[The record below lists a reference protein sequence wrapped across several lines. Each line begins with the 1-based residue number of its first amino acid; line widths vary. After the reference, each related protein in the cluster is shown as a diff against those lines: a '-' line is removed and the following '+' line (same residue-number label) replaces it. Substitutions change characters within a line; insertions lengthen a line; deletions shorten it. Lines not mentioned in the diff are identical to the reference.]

1 MTIPIDYEILRLI
14 WWLFLG
20 VLLIGFAIM
29 DGFDLGVAMLL
40 PYVAREDIERR
51 VAINAVGPFWDGNQV
66 WLILGGGAV
75 FAAWPPVYAASFS
88 GFYIAMFLVLA
99 TLILRPVGF
108 EFRGKISDARGEPS
122 GTMPCSRAGWY
133 QAWCSA

>member
-20 VLLIGFAIM
+20 VLLIGFAVM

-51 VAINAVGPFWDGNQV
+51 VAINAVGPFWDGN
-66 WLILGGGAV
+66 
-75 FAAWPPVYAASFS
+75 
-88 GFYIAMFLVLA
+88 
-99 TLILRPVGF
+99 
-108 EFRGKISDARGEPS
+108 
-122 GTMPCSRAGWY
+122 
-133 QAWCSA
+133 